1 MNFNRLFRPK
11 PPLVVVALLIL
22 GTLLGCHPQQPFY
35 FHEDGDL
42 SHYIDQATEIEYP
55 DVEAESLDDV
65 THAEP
70 PLSLDNPTPREMWEL
85 KLQEAV
91 RITLENSKVMR
102 SLSGRFV
109 SQAALRPQTGDAPD
123 ALLTRPEAIRTV
135 YDTAIVE
142 SSPFGG
148 GLLGVPGV
156 ESALAAFDAQFAANL
171 FWNRGN
177 RQQNVGGGDGGQ
189 FLDFF
194 VRTFEQD
201 TNNFNASITKTG
213 ATGGVF
219 AVRHGTTYDAN
230 NNPTRQ
236 VYSDWDVTLETSFV
250 QPLLQGSG
258 VQYNRIAGPF
268 NPFTGT
274 GTPQFDGVMLAR
286 INADI
291 SLAEFEAGVR
301 DLVSDVESSYW
312 ELYFAYRNLEAAKAG
327 RASALQTWQKIH
339 ALFLEGGRGG
349 ELDKEAQAREQ
360 YFFFRSQVQQALNDL
375 YRAENRLRYIM
386 GISVSDGRLIRPAD
400 EPTTARALFDW
411 YDIHNES
418 LARSVELREQ
428 KWRIKQRELELI
440 AARNLLQPR
449 LDAVGLYRWRGL
461 GDDLLNHNP
470 VPRNGGLEGTNAWGE
485 LTGGKYQEWQIG
497 LQMQI
502 PIGFRRE
509 LSGVRHFQLQLARER
524 ARLQDSE
531 LEVSHQLGDALRNLE
546 GNYELTQTNFNRRV
560 AAEKQVE
567 AVKAAFEA
575 DTVTLDLLLDAQRRR
590 ADAEVAYYRSLID
603 YVRGILLVHYR
614 KGSLLEY
621 NGVYLAEGPWPNKA
635 YFDAERMARQRDASY
650 YLNYGYTRPKVI
662 SQGPYLQHGGDA
674 VRAGGEWNEFDSFP
688 GDGPHMPHE
697 GLTPEEVPSPTPDN
711 TPNRL
716 PQMPQAPRELS
727 SIEPNADSVAS
738 PRAVVT
744 AKSRNGTTDVA
755 VDFGA
760 EDAADRPV
768 KQARLASP
776 DKTTADRVDDDN
788 YDWGDFGTA
797 SANGDDTPRSASR
810 VVIKSSATKSV
821 PKKPT
826 APKPQSTSTPAAS
839 KRSAATASSASPNK
853 LGIAKVAFITAA
865 QAKSEATVS
874 SPSQVE
880 PAIAKSVEPAPT
892 SQSQWRSKSSA
903 TNPAA
908 STQPS
913 GGWKSIA
920 K

>member
-1 MNFNRLFRPK
+1 MNFNRLVRPK
-11 PPLVVVALLIL
+11 PPLAVIALLIL

-65 THAEP
+65 KHAEP
-70 PLSLDNPTPREMWEL
+70 PLSLDNPTPREIWEL

-91 RITLENSKVMR
+91 RITLENGKVMR

-142 SSPFGG
+142 SAPFGG

-171 FWNRGN
+171 FWNRNN

-201 TNNFNASITKTG
+201 SNNFNAEITKTG

-236 VYSDWDVTLETSFV
+236 VYSDWDVTLETSIV

-301 DLVSDVESSYW
+301 DLVSDVESAYW

-411 YDIHNES
+411 YDIHTES

-449 LDAVGLYRWRGL
+449 LDAVALYRWRGL

-470 VPRNGGLEGTNAWGE
+470 VPRNSGLEGTNAWGE
-485 LTGGKYQEWQIG
+485 LTGGKYQEWQMG

-567 AVKAAFEA
+567 AVKAAFDA
-575 DTVTLDLLLDAQRRR
+575 NTITIDVLLDAQRRR
-590 ADAEVAYYRSLID
+590 ADAEVAYYRSLVD

-662 SQGPYLQHGGDA
+662 SQGPYLQHRDDA
-674 VRAGGEWNEFDSFP
+674 AHAEGEWHEMDSFP
-688 GDGPHMPHE
+688 GNGPHMPE
-697 GLTPEEVPSPTPDN
+697 GLTPEEVPSPLPN
-711 TPNRL
+711 GTPNRL
-716 PQMPQAPRELS
+716 PQSSQAPRQLS
-727 SIEPNADSVAS
+727 SIEPNGDAVAS
-738 PRAVVT
+738 PRAAV
-744 AKSRNGTTDVA
+744 ADEPQNGSTDIA
-755 VDFGA
+755 AGFGA
-760 EDAADRPV
+760 ADATDRTV

-776 DKTTADRVDDDN
+776 DRAATDQVRDDK

-797 SANGDDTPRSASR
+797 PARGNDAPRPASR

-821 PKKPT
+821 PKKP
-826 APKPQSTSTPAAS
+826 AARKPQPASSSAPS
-839 KRSAATASSASPNK
+839 NRSAATSSAVPTTKS
-853 LGIAKVAFITAA
+853 GIAKVAFITSAPVDN
-865 QAKSEATVS
+865 EATETT
-874 SPSQVE
+874 PSQVE
-880 PAIAKSVEPAPT
+880 PAIAKSTEPAPA
-892 SQSQWRSKSSA
+892 SQSQWRSKSPA
-903 TNPAA
+903 TTPAA
-908 STQPS
+908 STQPA
-913 GGWKSIA
+913 GGWRSIS

>member
-1 MNFNRLFRPK
+1 MNFNRLVRPQ
-11 PPLVVVALLIL
+11 PPLAVIALLIL

-65 THAEP
+65 KHAEP
-70 PLSLDNPTPREMWEL
+70 PLSLDNPTPREIWEL
-85 KLQEAV
+85 QLQEAV

-123 ALLTRPEAIRTV
+123 ALLVRPEAIRTV

-148 GLLGVPGV
+148 GFLGVPGV

-171 FWNRGN
+171 FWNRNN

-201 TNNFNASITKTG
+201 SSNFNAEINKTS
-213 ATGGVF
+213 ATGGIF
-219 AVRHGTTYDAN
+219 TVRHGTTYDAN

-258 VQYNRIAGPF
+258 AQYNRIAGPF

-301 DLVSDVESSYW
+301 DLVSDVESAYW

-411 YDIHNES
+411 YDIHTES

-449 LDAVGLYRWRGL
+449 LDAVALYRWRGL

-470 VPRNGGLEGTNAWGE
+470 VPRNSGLEGTNAWGE
-485 LTGGKYQEWQIG
+485 LTGGKYQEWQMG

-567 AVKAAFEA
+567 AVKAAFDA
-575 DTVTLDLLLDAQRRR
+575 NTITIDVLLDAQRRR
-590 ADAEVAYYRSLID
+590 ADAEVAYYRSLVD

-662 SQGPYLQHGGDA
+662 SQGPYLQHRDDA
-674 VRAGGEWNEFDSFP
+674 AHADGVWNEMDSFP
-688 GDGPHMPHE
+688 GDQPHMAPE
-697 GLTPEEVPSPTPDN
+697 GLTPEEVPSPLPN
-711 TPNRL
+711 GTPNRL
-716 PQMPQAPRELS
+716 PQTPQAPRQLS
-727 SIEPNADSVAS
+727 SIEPSAGPIAS
-738 PRAVVT
+738 PRAAVT
-744 AKSRNGTTDVA
+744 AERQNSSTDIAAGFGADDVA
-755 VDFGA
+755 
-760 EDAADRPV
+760 ERPV
-768 KQARLASP
+768 KHARLATPENS
-776 DKTTADRVDDDN
+776 ADEGARDN
-788 YDWGDFGTA
+788 KYDWGDFGTA
-797 SANGDDTPRSASR
+797 PARGNDAPRPASR

-821 PKKPT
+821 PKKR
-826 APKPQSTSTPAAS
+826 AVPKSQSTSTSAAS
-839 KRSAATASSASPNK
+839 KRSAATTSTVPTTKSS
-853 LGIAKVAFITAA
+853 IAKVAFITAA
-865 QAKSEATVS
+865 SAESEATDS

-880 PAIAKSVEPAPT
+880 PAIAKTTEPAPT
-892 SQSQWRSKSSA
+892 TQSQWRSKSSA
-903 TNPAA
+903 ITPAT
-908 STQPS
+908 STQPA
-913 GGWKSIA
+913 GGWKSSA